1 MARILV
7 IDDDL
12 RLLDVYAEELGEQH
26 EVVTSSSARDA
37 IGRLP
42 AIRPDL
48 VILDIRMP
56 DMNGVDALGRILER
70 DRKVPVILN
79 SSYSHDRKNFMTW
92 AAEEYIVKS
101 SDLTPL
107 RGAIERALVGR
118 GIVPRP
124 TVSA

>member
-7 IDDDL
+7 IDDDR
-12 RLLDVYAEELGEQH
+12 RLLDAYAEELGEEY
-26 EVVTSSSARDA
+26 EVVTSTSARDA
-37 IGRLP
+37 IGHLP

-79 SSYSHDRKNFMTW
+79 SSHSHERTNFMTW
-92 AAEEYIVKS
+92 AAEDYIVKS

-118 GIVPRP
+118 GLDPRT
-124 TVSA
+124 TVTA

>member
-7 IDDDL
+7 IDDDR
-12 RLLDVYAEELGEQH
+12 RLLDIYAEEFGEDH
-26 EVVTSSSARDA
+26 EVVTSNSARDA

-79 SSYSHDRKNFMTW
+79 SSISHDRRNFMTW
-92 AAEEYIVKS
+92 AAEDYIVKS

-107 RGAIERALVGR
+107 RGAIERALAGR
-118 GIVPRP
+118 GASVRP
-124 TVSA
+124 VVSA

>member
-7 IDDDL
+7 IDDDR
-12 RLLDVYAEELGEQH
+12 RLLDAYAEELGE
-26 EVVTSSSARDA
+26 EYEIVTTCSARDA

-42 AIRPDL
+42 DIRPDL

-79 SSYSHDRKNFMTW
+79 SSYTHDHANFNTW
-92 AAEEYIVKS
+92 AAEDYIMKS
-101 SDLTPL
+101 SDLGPL
-107 RGAIERALVGR
+107 RAAIGRALTGR
-118 GIVPRP
+118 TSTIP
-124 TVSA
+124 VSA